1 MNVVNLSGTLTRN
14 AVGNNLDKALA
25 FTLATPYAQD
35 NAHTEDRL
43 AFVPCVVFQPHKE
56 LVETL
61 TSPTFTIRGVQD
73 AKPQQKRLF
82 FQKVCPTSEFSERDG
97 LGVSMDSILGGG

>member
-61 TSPTFTIRGVQD
+61 TSKGKGLKLELEGRVANSSYEVNG
-73 AKPQQKRLF
+73 
-82 FQKVCPTSEFSERDG
+82 ERRYKTEVIVKNG
-97 LGVSMDSILGGG
+97 TLRVVKQ